1 MRHGL
6 KAEKPS
12 KCPAPQFEAW
22 KLVGGA
28 KGTGRVKMAETG
40 ELIISLK
47 NFVVTRQFLDS

>member
-6 KAEKPS
+6 KEEKPS

-40 ELIISLK
+40 EPIIIL
-47 NFVVTRQFLDS
+47 